1 MNNETSEV
9 HQMIGARLRQ
19 LRKKRGSTL
28 DSLAEATGFT
38 KSYLSKIE
46 NAKKVPP
53 IASLARIAGALN
65 TDLAYFFDAAG
76 EEGRGNDDSVCVVRA
91 NERKQTMRGGSSFGY
106 DYQALAHKKLHKLM
120 EPFVLTFPPQ
130 VSKDFFFEHEEEE
143 LFFVLS
149 GRVSFEANGTKL
161 VLEPGDCVYIGSN
174 VPHRGQSI
182 GEKATALVV
191 VGKHNRLNI
200 RSTANR
206 D

>member
-1 MNNETSEV
+1 MKSEASEV
-9 HQMIGARLRQ
+9 HQMIGNRLRQ
-19 LRKKRGSTL
+19 LRKTRRVTL
-28 DSLAEATGFT
+28 DSLAGSTGFT

-53 IASLARIAGALN
+53 IASLARIAQALN
-65 TDLAYFFDAAG
+65 TDLAYFFDANG
-76 EEGRGNDDSVCVVRA
+76 EKLSAKDDSICVIRA
-91 NERKQTMRGGSSFGY
+91 NEREQVLRGGSSFGY

-120 EPFVLTFPPQ
+120 EPFLFTFPPH

-149 GRVSFEANGTKL
+149 GRVSFESNGTKII
-161 VLEPGDCVYIGSN
+161 LEPGDCVYIGSK

-191 VGKHNRLNI
+191 VAKHDHLN
-200 RSTANR
+200 S
-206 D
+206 